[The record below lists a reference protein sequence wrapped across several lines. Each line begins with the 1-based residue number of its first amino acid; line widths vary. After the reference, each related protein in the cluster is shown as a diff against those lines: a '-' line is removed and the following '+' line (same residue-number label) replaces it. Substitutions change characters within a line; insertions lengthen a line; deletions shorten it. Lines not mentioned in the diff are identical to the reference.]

1 MDIDRIQRELDAT
14 ESFLRTRTQ
23 DASSSSSSSSSSLL
37 RTSQQKSQSV
47 DVNVPSVDSFWM
59 ESSAAVIADKKV
71 ANSLS
76 TEEVEDTAA
85 FGRYANPMERE
96 RLISRLLKEH
106 NLKSSGPESA
116 DTSRDA
122 DEDDRNTLF
131 FASDLHHPSRIIP
144 VTSHDSSYPSG
155 MTMKDRLVK
164 ELPVEFEEYS
174 IPYSSADVGEDSDTF
189 DRLSSAGGNASFF
202 GGRSMSNNSSS
213 STIGGRRTR
222 PLSAP
227 PRTRGTDQHNAFDM
241 IDINLMTLLLHSF
254 QHTL

>member
-14 ESFLRTRTQ
+14 ESFLRTRSQ
-23 DASSSSSSSSSSLL
+23 DASSSSL
-37 RTSQQKSQSV
+37 RTSQQKSTV
-47 DVNVPSVDSFWM
+47 DVPSVDSFWM
-59 ESSAAVIADKKV
+59 ESSAAVSTDKKI
-71 ANSLS
+71 ASSSSS

-96 RLISRLLKEH
+96 RLINRLLQEH
-106 NLKSSGPESA
+106 NLKSGGPEST

-131 FASDLHHPSRIIP
+131 FASDLHHPIP

-164 ELPVEFEEYS
+164 ELPEEFEEYS

-189 DRLSSAGGNASFF
+189 DRLSSGGNASFVG
-202 GGRSMSNNSSS
+202 GGRGISNHSS
-213 STIGGRRTR
+213 STIGARTR

-227 PRTRGTDQHNAFDM
+227 PRTRGIDQPNTFDM
-241 IDINLMTLLLHSF
+241 TDIDDLASSLSTYPLTHPLQSRLISFTLP
-254 QHTL
+254 